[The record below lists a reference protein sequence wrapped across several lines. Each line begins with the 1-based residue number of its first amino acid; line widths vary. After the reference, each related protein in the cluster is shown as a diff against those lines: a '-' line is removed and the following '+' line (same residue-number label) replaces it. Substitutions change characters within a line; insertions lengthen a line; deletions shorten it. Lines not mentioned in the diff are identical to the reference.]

1 MPPDYKR
8 STLKDI
14 AAQAN
19 LSIAAVSMAL
29 KNHPSLP
36 TKTKDRVKK
45 IAEELKYAPDPALS
59 ALAAHRNRLRVQN
72 NFSVIGFI
80 SNWRHPSEC
89 TRLPSRQEVMEGAKN
104 RAIELG
110 YTLQHFSASEDGAN
124 PKRFSQIL
132 KTRGIRGIILA
143 PFENHKDELDLD
155 WSAFSVVTIEKPER
169 YSFFHHILP
178 NQYAHYLLCWEKL
191 RQRGYTRVGLVVRS
205 DFADRWSHQWEAA
218 HLYAQSQMEGTLDTI
233 PILNLDETD
242 QTDTIRSWL
251 LRYQPQAVIS
261 RCDGFF
267 EAAEAEGIKVP
278 DDVGYVSLNVSDDKP
293 GVSGIYQHRRTMGAT
308 AVDVLNSLLQRN
320 QRGPLDASIGTQV
333 NGSWRKGFSLP
344 PISEELISNSNTSN
358 IE

>member
-1 MPPDYKR
+1 MPKDYKR
-8 STLKDI
+8 PTLKDI

-36 TKTKDRVKK
+36 QSTIERVKK
-45 IAEELKYAPDPALS
+45 IADEIKYTPDPALS
-59 ALAAHRNRLRVQN
+59 ALAAHRNRLRVHN

-80 SNWRHPSEC
+80 SNWKNPEDWNQLASIR
-89 TRLPSRQEVMEGAKN
+89 EVIEGAKS
-104 RAIELG
+104 RALELG
-110 YTLQHFSASEDGAN
+110 YTLQPFWSKADGAT
-124 PKRFSQIL
+124 PKRFSEIL
-132 KTRGIRGIILA
+132 KTRGIRGVILA
-143 PFENHKDELDLD
+143 PFENYNDKLDLD
-155 WSAFSVVTIEKPER
+155 WDAFSVVAIEKPGR
-169 YSFFHHILP
+169 YPFFHHILP
-178 NQYAHYLLCWEKL
+178 NQYTDYLLCWERL
-191 RQRGYTRVGLVVRS
+191 RIRGYTRVGLVVRS

-242 QTDTIRSWL
+242 QTETIRSWL